1 MPRTRPA
8 RRRAALLFLFVLP
21 AAGLLLLA
29 APLDAASPESAGD
42 LAGEPIGGAAPAP
55 DPVVAE
61 VLRLLE
67 SGIGEPVVLRWLAE
81 ESRPPGRPTADELIA
96 LKRAGATDD
105 LIAALLDRAARVD
118 APTAVVPVPAPTP
131 ASKSDTAPSQATPA
145 SATAPAAAPAAAP
158 TPAPEAP
165 QGRAAALAPAAHPAA
180 TPPAA
185 IEPEAHGTVSL
196 ALSALYVH
204 WPEEGEPWDLVVYL
218 DGEPFAPLPAALT
231 ERSAERRQARRDVAP
246 GLHVLRWSQERHGER
261 AGERGLHAARFDPE
275 SLPFTLAA
283 GTNAEVAFEFRDP
296 SGIPFTTAAGPIT
309 VRVAQGGKEIAARVE
324 GGGDAARWPDL
335 CEEIEANVEGGKP
348 SFQERQ
354 LLKRCLRW
362 ADLWSALPPGSVPDR
377 ATARQ
382 RLAAP

>member
-1 MPRTRPA
+1 MLCTGSVRRSA
-8 RRRAALLFLFVLP
+8 RVLILLALLPAGPAFVP
-21 AAGLLLLA
+21 
-29 APLDAASPESAGD
+29 APLGAASSAP
-42 LAGEPIGGAAPAP
+42 AGEAATAQ

-67 SGIGEPVVLRWLAE
+67 SGISEAVVLRWLSE

-105 LIAALLDRAARVD
+105 LIAALLDRASRVD
-118 APTAVVPVPAPTP
+118 APPAVMPVPAPTSASKS
-131 ASKSDTAPSQATPA
+131 ASKSDAVPSQVTPA
-145 SATAPAAAPAAAP
+145 PVAAPAAAP

-165 QGRAAALAPAAHPAA
+165 SGRPAALAPVAQPAA

-185 IEPEAHGTVSL
+185 IEPEAQGTVSL
-196 ALSALYVH
+196 SLSALYVH

-231 ERSAERRQARRDVAP
+231 ERSAERRQARRDVAQ
-246 GLHVLRWSQERHGER
+246 GLHVLRWSQERHDER

-283 GTNAEVAFEFRDP
+283 GTSAEVAFEFRDP

-309 VRVAQGGKEIAARVE
+309 VRVAQGGKEIAARLE

-348 SFQERQ
+348 SFQQRQ

-362 ADLWSALPPGSVPDR
+362 ADLWSALPAGSVSDR
-377 ATARQ
+377 AAVRPLLGT
-382 RLAAP
+382 P

>member
-1 MPRTRPA
+1 MPRTRSA
-8 RRRAALLFLFVLP
+8 CRRAALLVLLALP
-21 AAGLLLLA
+21 AAGLILLA
-29 APLDAASPESAGD
+29 APLAAATSEPAG
-42 LAGEPIGGAAPAP
+42 GVAPAP

-105 LIAALLDRAARVD
+105 LIAALLERAARVD
-118 APTAVVPVPAPTP
+118 APPAVVPVPAPTP
-131 ASKSDTAPSQATPA
+131 ASKSGSKSDAALSPVTPA
-145 SATAPAAAPAAAP
+145 AVAAPAAAP
-158 TPAPEAP
+158 TPAP
-165 QGRAAALAPAAHPAA
+165 AAQPAA

-185 IEPEAHGTVSL
+185 LQPEARGTVSL
-196 ALSALYVH
+196 SLSALYVH
-204 WPEEGEPWDLVVYL
+204 WPEEGEPWDLVIYL

-231 ERSAERRQARRDVAP
+231 ERSAERRQARRDLAP

-283 GTNAEVAFEFRDP
+283 GANAEVAFEFRDP

-309 VRVAQGGKEIAARVE
+309 VRVTQGGKEIAARLE

-335 CEEIEANVEGGKP
+335 CEEIEANLEDRKP

-362 ADLWSALPPGSVPDR
+362 ADLWSALPPGSVSDR
-377 ATARQ
+377 ATVRGL
-382 RLAAP
+382 LATP